1 MAEPSKRSAA
11 KNAISMRR
19 PDAEVWRQALRA
31 AGGDARR
38 IEVLADG
45 SVVVRNHRVR

>member
-1 MAEPSKRSAA
+1 MNASASSRR
-11 KNAISMRR
+11 KNDVLLRR
-19 PDAEVWRQALRA
+19 PDPAVWREALRA
-31 AGGDARR
+31 ADGDARR